1 MSEISSR
8 RRYLRGSLDEDVL
21 PDDPFDLLLSSLTE
35 AGAAGNPEPN
45 AMALAT
51 TTRGG
56 VPSVRFVLLKEVA
69 DGAVVFFTNYQSRKA
84 QELEDNPRAAA
95 ALWWPELERQVRIEG
110 VVARTSRAE
119 TEAYFETRPLGSQLG
134 AWASPQSQELASREE
149 LVRLTAAVAAR
160 FAGGELAAPEHW
172 GGYRLVAERFEMWQ
186 GRDDRLHDRFLY
198 TRQAN
203 GWRRARLAP

>member
-1 MSEISSR
+1 MSEISLR
-8 RRYLRGSLDEDVL
+8 RRYLRGSLGEDVL
-21 PDDPFDLLLSSLTE
+21 PNDPFELLLASLSE
-35 AGAAGNPEPN
+35 ARAAGNPEPN

-51 TTRGG
+51 STRGG

-69 DGAVVFFTNYQSRKA
+69 DGAIVFFTSYQSRKA

-95 ALWWPELERQVRIEG
+95 SLWWPELERQVRVEG

-119 TEAYFETRPLGSQLG
+119 TEAYFKTRPPGSQLG

-149 LVRLTAAVAAR
+149 LERLTAAVAAR
-160 FAGGELAAPEHW
+160 FAGGELPAPEHW